1 MQDALTI
8 SALTF
13 GTQAFV
19 TLFVIL
25 DPPGAAPIFLSLASG
40 KSIKVQRRLAW
51 QAATVSLFV
60 IVTFALFGNAL
71 LGYLNISL
79 PALQGAGGILLLIT
93 GLGLLTGS
101 ITDSDSAAS
110 QNIALVPLGTP
121 LLAGPGAIVAT
132 MIYVQKAD
140 TTTQIIGLVIAI
152 LAVHLIIGTVLM
164 ASTKIVGLIKDSGV
178 TLLASIAGLL
188 LAAIAVQMLANAIKA
203 FAAAAQ
209 SAESRTPQL
218 PSSLWRY
225 WRPKPVEPP

>member
-1 MQDALTI
+1 MQEALTL

-19 TLFVIL
+19 TLFVIF

-60 IVTFALFGNAL
+60 IVSFALFGNAL

-121 LLAGPGAIVAT
+121 LLAGPGAIVTT
-132 MIYVQKAD
+132 MLYVQKAEGSE
-140 TTTQIIGLVIAI
+140 QLGALAIAIVAVHVIIGL
-152 LAVHLIIGTVLM
+152 TFM
-164 ASTKIVGLIKDSGV
+164 FSTKILSVIKDSGV
-178 TLLASIAGLL
+178 TLLARIAGLL
-188 LAAIAVQMLANAIKA
+188 LSAIAVEMIVSAIKA
-203 FAAAAQ
+203 FFNIG
-209 SAESRTPQL
+209 
-218 PSSLWRY
+218 
-225 WRPKPVEPP
+225 